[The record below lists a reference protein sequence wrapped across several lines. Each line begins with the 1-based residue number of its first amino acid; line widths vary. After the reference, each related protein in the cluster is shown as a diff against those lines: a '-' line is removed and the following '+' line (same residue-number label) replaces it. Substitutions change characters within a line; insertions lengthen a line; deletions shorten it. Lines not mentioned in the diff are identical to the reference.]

1 MMNEIKASEEQVIRF
16 VSENLGIGVFPP
28 FTAMGMERDGQV
40 TAGVVFNCFTGSN
53 IEVTVAGH
61 GWTRSFL
68 REVGEYVF
76 RQIGCIRMTFTT
88 EQEAVARLA
97 ERLGGKREGE
107 KRDFYGPGRN
117 GLIIGILKSEYRFL
131 R

>member
-1 MMNEIKASEEQVIRF
+1 MKISEEQIIRF
-16 VSENLGIGVFPP
+16 VSEKLGVGLVPP
-28 FTAMGMERDGQV
+28 FTAMGIERDGRV
-40 TAGVVFNCFTGSN
+40 IAGVVFNCFTGTN
-53 IEVTVAGH
+53 VEVTAAGQ
-61 GWTRSFL
+61 GWTRKFL
-68 REVGEYVF
+68 FQVGAYVF

-88 EQEAVARLA
+88 EQQSVARLA

-107 KRDFYGPGRN
+107 MRDFYGPGRN

>member
-1 MMNEIKASEEQVIRF
+1 MIVSDERVIRF
-16 VSENLGIGVFPP
+16 VSDSLQVALYPP
-28 FTAMGMERDGQV
+28 FTAIGIEENGTIV
-40 TAGVVFNCFTGSN
+40 AGAVFNCFTGPSV
-53 IEVTVAGH
+53 EVTVAGQA
-61 GWTRSFL
+61 WTRKFL
-68 REVGEYVF
+68 AEVGEYVF

-88 EQEAVARLA
+88 EQETVARLA

-107 KRDFYGPGRN
+107 MRDFYGPGRN